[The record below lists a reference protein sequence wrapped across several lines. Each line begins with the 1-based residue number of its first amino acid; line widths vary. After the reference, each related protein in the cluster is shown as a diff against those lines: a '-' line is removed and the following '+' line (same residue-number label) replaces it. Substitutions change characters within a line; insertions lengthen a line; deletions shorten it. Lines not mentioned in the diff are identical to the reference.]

1 MTEAPITFLLLG
13 VTGFISW
20 RAFEDHGIMSKFRY
34 SPYLVKSRREYHRL
48 IAHAFVHAN
57 WPHLLFNALALYSFG
72 EALEAFFFTTL
83 FGKAGG
89 MLMMLLFY
97 LLGVLAASIPA
108 YRKHSDHPGYNSV
121 GASGGVSA
129 ILMAYMVAF
138 PTAEVAF
145 FFVPMPAFLAVF
157 VFFIL
162 EVLMQRS
169 GKTMIAH
176 DAHLGGAVFGLLFV
190 GLFAPNC
197 YPRFIQAVS
206 EFFFG

>member
-1 MTEAPITFLLLG
+1 
-13 VTGFISW
+13 
-20 RAFEDHGIMSKFRY
+20 AFEDHGIMSKLRY
-34 SPYLVKSRREYHRL
+34 SPFLVKSRKEYYRL
-48 IAHAFVHAN
+48 LAHAFVHAN

-72 EALEAFFFTTL
+72 EALERAFFTLL
-83 FGKAGG
+83 FGKSGG
-89 MLMMLLFY
+89 MLMFLLFY

-108 YRKHSDHPGYNSV
+108 YRKHGDHPGYNSV

-138 PTAEVAF
+138 PTVQVAF

-176 DAHLGGAVFGLLFV
+176 DAHLGGGVFGLVFV
-190 GLFAPNC
+190 GIFAPSC
-197 YPRFIQAVS
+197 YPRFIEAVS
-206 EFFFG
+206 EFFLG